1 MTSLLPDRETRRE
14 TQRSAAEVSHD
25 LRHRRPLLLLAG
37 LAGILAA
44 AGTLTVCLAVG
55 VAGWFLTDAGAHGAP
70 RDGLQTGALAW
81 LMAHGSGVRV
91 DGVLVSVMPLGITLA
106 CAWATWRTA
115 HRLGD
120 SVSGHGPDAD
130 RIADGERD
138 WTVPVAALVFT
149 SGYVATAV
157 VAGTLASTPSTAPD
171 VVRVV
176 LWSIVICGL
185 FGAPAIAA
193 GSGRASVWGAWLPAS
208 LVSTAA
214 ACRSVL
220 TTWVWVCLAFLVGA
234 LVLDVGTAF
243 NLVSQ
248 LGTDG
253 AGTALLAVVSLVL
266 VPNATLFSGAYLL
279 GPGFTVGV
287 HTIVSPAEVSV
298 GALPVFPMLAALPD
312 SGATPGWTPWLVLV
326 PPVVAAIGVARAQRR
341 RPTRRYEEGAL
352 HGCAGGMLAGAVFGI
367 LASLAGGAAGPGRMT
382 DVGPLVGSVL
392 VHAVTAFGIG
402 GLLGGLALTWWQRRG
417 AEEEL

>member
-1 MTSLLPDRETRRE
+1 MTALLPDRD

-25 LRHRRPLLLLAG
+25 LRHRRPLVLLAT
-37 LAGILAA
+37 LAGVLTA

-70 RDGLQTGALAW
+70 RDGLQSGALAW

-91 DGVLVSVMPLGITLA
+91 DGVLVTVMPLGITLA

-115 HRLGD
+115 YRLGD

-138 WTVPVAALVFT
+138 WTVPMAALLFL
-149 SGYVATAV
+149 SGYVVTAV
-157 VAGTLASTPSTAPD
+157 ATWTLASTATTSPD
-171 VVRVV
+171 AGRVV
-176 LWSIVICGL
+176 LWSVVLCGL
-185 FGAPAIAA
+185 VAAPAIAA
-193 GSGRASVWGAWLPAS
+193 GSGRAAVWGAWLPAS
-208 LVSTAA
+208 VVATAA
-214 ACRSVL
+214 ACRAVL
-220 TTWVWVCLAFLVGA
+220 TTWLWVALAFFVGA
-234 LVLDVGTAF
+234 LLLDAGTAL

-253 AGTALLAVVSLVL
+253 AGTGLLAVVSLVL
-266 VPNATLFSGAYLL
+266 VPNAMVFSGAYLL

-287 HTIVSPAEVSV
+287 QTIVSPAEVTV

-312 SGATPGWTPWLVLV
+312 SGPTPGWTPWLVAV
-326 PPVVAAIGVARAQRR
+326 PPLVAAVGVARSQRG
-341 RPTRRYEEGAL
+341 RPVLRYEEGAL
-352 HGCAGGMLAGAVFGI
+352 HGCAGGMLAGAAFGV
-367 LASLAGGAAGPGRMT
+367 LASLAGGVVGPGRMT
-382 DVGPLVGSVL
+382 DVGPLVGSVM

-402 GLLGGLALTWWQRRG
+402 GLLGGLAMTWWQRRG
-417 AEEEL
+417 AEPGTDSEP